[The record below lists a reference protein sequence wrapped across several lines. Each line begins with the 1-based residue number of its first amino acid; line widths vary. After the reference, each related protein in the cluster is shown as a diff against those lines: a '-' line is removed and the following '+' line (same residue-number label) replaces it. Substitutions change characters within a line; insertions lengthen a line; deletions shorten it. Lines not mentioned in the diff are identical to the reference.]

1 MDYSG
6 RDRMVGR
13 TESSELRCARHMFLV
28 MRGHYEL
35 DQDEYTVD
43 DIAIRYGVRAD
54 TVYRAVRAG
63 DPLYPAAHRKG
74 QGLKAWLYFSRATVA
89 QCDQDRLA
97 FYKTTPSWKRLHGEE
112 AGSASPRRAAHVVIA
127 ESKAG
132 RKT

>member
-1 MDYSG
+1 M
-6 RDRMVGR
+6 
-13 TESSELRCARHMFLV
+13 ESPSEPSELRCARHIFGV
-28 MRGHYEL
+28 MRGNYEL

-43 DIAIRYGVRAD
+43 DIAARYGVRTD

-74 QGLKAWLYFSRATVA
+74 QGPKAWLYFSRAAVA

-97 FYKTTPSWKRLHGEE
+97 FYRTTPSWMRLHGEE
-112 AGSASPRRAAHVVIA
+112 AGSAPPRRAARVVIA
-127 ESKAG
+127 EFKAG